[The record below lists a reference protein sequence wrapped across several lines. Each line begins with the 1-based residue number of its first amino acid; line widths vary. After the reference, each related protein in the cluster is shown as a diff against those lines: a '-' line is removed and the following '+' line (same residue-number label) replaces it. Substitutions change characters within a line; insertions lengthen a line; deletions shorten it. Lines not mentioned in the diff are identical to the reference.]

1 MNELRNF
8 EAPQSLLHNGQFLI
22 HDVYRHATLYER
34 EKVLVT
40 GKSSDQLDIIPDIP
54 WNGKGLLP
62 TCDKSLSRGDVPQA
76 FQWSSLYSWRSGLS
90 CQLHFMPKQVLFDR
104 ADKDFI
110 QQFYDRSRPNI
121 VKRGHDTYRIVLVY
135 ELKKGSIIPS
145 DIGIEIDGDN
155 HVYLYPIGENSLVSD
170 IEEGQAVFT
179 VNAMLQLKDQ
189 WQPFAIIEVQAS
201 GFDWPDDFPPESN
214 AFPFRQWLTMVIS
227 YAPSDIS
234 IDASDYTAEYVSQ
247 RVGLRVFSFKMISIG
262 NRYAYDCPFEY
273 IEINLCILKALRDTF
288 SVAVLEG

>member
-1 MNELRNF
+1 MNEIRNF

-22 HDVYRHATLYER
+22 HDIYRHATLYER

-40 GKSSDQLDIIPDIP
+40 GKSSDQLDIIPNIP
-54 WNGKGLLP
+54 CDRKGLLP

-76 FQWSSLYSWRSGLS
+76 FQWSSLYSWHSGLS
-90 CQLHFMPKQVLFDR
+90 CQLHLMPKQVLFDR
-104 ADKDFI
+104 ADQDFI

-121 VKRGHDTYRIVLVY
+121 VKRGHDAYRTFLVY
-135 ELKKGSIIPS
+135 ELKQGSIIPS

-155 HVYLYPIGENSLVSD
+155 HVCLYPIGENSLVSD

-179 VNAMLQLKDQ
+179 VNAMLQSKDQ

-201 GFDWPDDFPPESN
+201 GFTLPEDFPPDSN
-214 AFPFRQWLTMVIS
+214 VFPFRQWLSMVIS
-227 YAPSDIS
+227 YVASDIA
-234 IDASDYTAEYVSQ
+234 IDASNYTVEYISQRCELYVYVS
-247 RVGLRVFSFKMISIG
+247 KMIGIG

-288 SVAVLEG
+288 SVAVPEG